1 MLHQD
6 GKMNILSSYTKEPY
20 LKLTICFLLGLILWY
35 FPVSDSIPVKGWHLF
50 SVFIPVIFSFI
61 LRPFPM
67 GAMVIFGLITLML
80 TKTLTVDEA
89 LSGYGNS
96 TVWLVVAA
104 FLIAGSVIKTGF
116 GRRIALLLVSKMGKT
131 TLGLGYA
138 ITGAELILG
147 PVVPSNTARGG
158 GILAPITRSLSE
170 ALDSFPED
178 KPERAGEFLTTL
190 GAHANLITAAMF
202 LTGMA
207 ANPVLAESAK
217 VIFGIEFTW
226 GMWALGAI
234 VPGLVGLA
242 LLPPFIKLLTKP
254 SLTNTAAA
262 HGKAESELR
271 QMGAWKANEKIM
283 GFIFVF
289 LLLLWSTKAVHGM
302 GTTLTAWIGVSILLI
317 TKTQDWNDIARNS
330 QAWDTL
336 VWLGGLLTMANMLKN
351 YGMVDWFAN
360 EMQLAVSGLDGLT
373 VVIVL
378 ALIYFY
384 SMYFFSML
392 TAHIFALAAAFFI
405 VALGAGAPVLLT
417 IALMA
422 YFSNLC
428 ACTTN
433 YSTGPVVIY
442 FGLGYVKPGRWFSIG
457 FLVSLFHLT
466 IWFTVGLGWWK
477 ILGWW

>member
-1 MLHQD
+1 M
-6 GKMNILSSYTKEPY
+6 
-20 LKLTICFLLGLILWY
+20 LGLILWY

-61 LRPFPM
+61 IRPFPM
-67 GAMVIFGLITLML
+67 GTMVMFGLIALML

-96 TVWLVVAA
+96 TVWLVIAA
-104 FLIAGSVIKTGF
+104 FLIAGSVLKTGF
-116 GRRIALLLVSKMGKT
+116 GPRIALILVRKFGKS

-158 GILAPITRSLSE
+158 GILAPIPRSLSE
-170 ALDSFPED
+170 ALESFPED
-178 KPERAGEFLTTL
+178 KPERAGEYLTTL

-207 ANPVLAESAK
+207 ANPVLAETARS
-217 VIFGIEFTW
+217 VFDVEFTW
-226 GMWALGAI
+226 GMWALGA
-234 VPGLVGLA
+234 VLPGLVGLA

-254 SLTNTAAA
+254 TLTDSAAA
-262 HGKAESELR
+262 QRKAESELKK
-271 QMGAWKANEKIM
+271 MGPWTTKEKIM
-283 GFIFVF
+283 GIIFIL
-289 LLLLWSTKAVHGM
+289 LLLLWSTKAIHGM
-302 GTTLTAWIGVSILLI
+302 NTMLIAWIGVSILLI

-330 QAWDTL
+330 NAWGTL

-351 YGMVDWFAN
+351 FGMVDWFAN
-360 EMQLAVSGLDGLT
+360 EMQLLVSGLDGLT

-378 ALIYFY
+378 ALIYFN
-384 SMYFFSML
+384 SMYLFSML

-442 FGLGYVKPGRWFSIG
+442 FGLGYVKPNRWFSIG
-457 FLVSLFHLT
+457 FLVSLFHLS
-466 IWFTVGLGWWK
+466 IWLTVGLGWWK
-477 ILGWW
+477 LLGWW

>member
-1 MLHQD
+1 
-6 GKMNILSSYTKEPY
+6 MNFLFSYTKEPY
-20 LKLTICFLLGLILWY
+20 LKLTICFLFGLILWY

-50 SVFIPVIFSFI
+50 SIFIPVIFSFI
-61 LRPFPM
+61 IRPFPM
-67 GAMVIFGLITLML
+67 GTMVIFGLVTLML

-116 GRRIALLLVSKMGKT
+116 GRRIALILVRKLGKT

-138 ITGAELILG
+138 IAGAELILG

-170 ALDSFPED
+170 ALDSYPED
-178 KPERAGEFLTTL
+178 KPERAGEYLTTL

-207 ANPVLAESAK
+207 ANPVLAETART
-217 VIFGIEFTW
+217 VFDVEFTW

-234 VPGLVGLA
+234 LPGLVGLA

-254 SLTNTAAA
+254 TLTDAASA
-262 HGKAESELR
+262 QRKAESELG
-271 QMGAWKANEKIM
+271 QMGAWTINEKIM
-283 GFIFVF
+283 GTIFIL
-289 LLLLWSTKAVHGM
+289 LLLLWSTKTIHGM
-302 GTTLTAWIGVSILLI
+302 GTTLIAWIGVSILLI

-351 YGMVDWFAN
+351 LGMVDWFAN
-360 EMQLAVSGLDGLT
+360 EMQLVVSGLNGLT
-373 VVIVL
+373 VVLVL

-417 IALMA
+417 IALIA

-433 YSTGPVVIY
+433 YSTGPVVFTSDSAMLSPTAGFPSDFLFPY
-442 FGLGYVKPGRWFSIG
+442 FTCRSG
-457 FLVSLFHLT
+457 
-466 IWFTVGLGWWK
+466 
-477 ILGWW
+477 